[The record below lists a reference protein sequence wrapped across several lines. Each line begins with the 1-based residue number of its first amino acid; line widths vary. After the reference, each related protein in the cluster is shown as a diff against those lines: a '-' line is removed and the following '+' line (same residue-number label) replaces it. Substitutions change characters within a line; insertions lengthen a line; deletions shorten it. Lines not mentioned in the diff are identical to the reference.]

1 MAHNAATTEPT
12 IQNAITKIRATKNSA
27 LKNSIG
33 ASKIRTSSRL
43 SGLEKLD
50 VRFERV
56 SREALYSEAP
66 RYRHGWACVGHRYS
80 SAFFTPIHRA
90 KAVAESSV
98 TGTTPIRSSF
108 CTMSLYVSFRVS
120 VCRSICMDAC
130 RNKENVKTRN
140 DCVKFGKVT
149 TTSTETSHWEHEMRI
164 NTGAELELRLHLPQT
179 MPAALEPGV
188 FSRALW
194 APELPRLPR
203 AEISVIATKASAFS
217 CCPVGLKRLSSSTER
232 SSRPMSLVRGS

>member
-1 MAHNAATTEPT
+1 MGLRRPSLFICFLHPHSPG
-12 IQNAITKIRATKNSA
+12 K
-27 LKNSIG
+27 
-33 ASKIRTSSRL
+33 SRR
-43 SGLEKLD
+43 GK
-50 VRFERV
+50 RV
-56 SREALYSEAP
+56 TR
-66 RYRHGWACVGHRYS
+66 
-80 SAFFTPIHRA
+80 
-90 KAVAESSV
+90 
-98 TGTTPIRSSF
+98 TTPIRSSF
-108 CTMSLYVSFRVS
+108 CTMSLYFSFRVS

-149 TTSTETSHWEHEMRI
+149 TTSTETSHWEHEVRI

-217 CCPVGLKRLSSSTER
+217 CCPVRL
-232 SSRPMSLVRGS
+232 